1 MARAFLF
8 LALEAEDRRVEDGA
22 VGRWKCVAAEEPA
35 EDFFALA
42 ARGDDIGSEEGRG
55 WATCG
60 VL

>member
-1 MARAFLF
+1 